1 MRKGIWLTAVALFFT
16 IPNASVAQQASQ
28 AQSTGQTQTGAQA
41 EAQKTALA
49 SPIPAKADPLVE
61 AARKARRAK
70 KVTPAP
76 PVVFTNENMPTSST
90 AISVVGDASASAN
103 SSASA
108 QALEAQDQKDDEK
121 MWRQKFASARLKLRE
136 DKDKLAELKSNYNAL
151 GFARYFNETDAV
163 ARQQAMLD
171 QEKQV
176 AGDQKAID
184 DLEEAL
190 RKAGGDPA
198 WSR

>member
-1 MRKGIWLTAVALFFT
+1 MRKGIWLTAVALFFSVPYAT
-16 IPNASVAQQASQ
+16 VAQQASQ
-28 AQSTGQTQTGAQA
+28 AQSTGQSQTGGQA
-41 EAQKTALA
+41 EAQKTASA
-49 SPIPAKADPLVE
+49 SPAKADPLVE
-61 AARKARRAK
+61 AARKARQAK

-76 PVVFTNENMPTSST
+76 PVVFTNENMPTSAT

-108 QALEAQDQKDDEK
+108 RAIEAQSAKNDEE
-121 MWRQKFASARLKLRE
+121 MWRQKFAAARSKLRE
-136 DKDKLAELKSNYNAL
+136 DKDKLGVLKSNYNAL
-151 GFARYFNETDAV
+151 GFTRYFNETDSI
-163 ARQQAMLD
+163 RIQQAMLD

-176 AGDQKAID
+176 AADQKAID
-184 DLEEAL
+184 DLEDAL

>member
-1 MRKGIWLTAVALFFT
+1 MRKGIWLTAVAVFFT
-16 IPNASVAQQASQ
+16 VPYASVAQQTSQ
-28 AQSTGQTQTGAQA
+28 RQSTGQSQTDGQA
-41 EAQKTALA
+41 EAQKSAPP
-49 SPIPAKADPLVE
+49 SPAKADPLVE
-61 AARKARRAK
+61 AARKARQAK

-76 PVVFTNENMPTSST
+76 PVVFTNENMPTSAT
-90 AISVVGDASASAN
+90 AISIVGDASASAD

-108 QALEAQDQKDDEK
+108 RALEAQDARNDEK
-121 MWRQKFASARLKLRE
+121 MWRQKFGVARLKLRE

-151 GFARYFNETDAV
+151 GFTRYFNETDAV

-176 AGDQKAID
+176 AADQKAID
-184 DLEEAL
+184 DLEDAL